1 MKGFDFLIEAVGQM
15 PAANRPPLVIASN
28 FQNPPER
35 AYLEALAAEH
45 GVELRLEGNVTE
57 EKLRSLYNQ
66 AMITVY
72 SPIREPFGLVP
83 IESMACG
90 TPVVSVREGGTQETI
105 LHEQTGLLVERDPA
119 QFAQAIQRLWA
130 DREMVVEYGRAGRQH
145 ILQNWTWDRAVD
157 TLEGY
162 FGEMVNRQLT
172 INN

>member
-1 MKGFDFLIEAVGQM
+1 M
-15 PAANRPPLVIASN
+15 
-28 FQNPPER
+28 
-35 AYLEALAAEH
+35 
-45 GVELRLEGNVTE
+45 EGNVTE

-105 LHEQTGLLVERDPA
+105 LRGKPACWSSARPA

-130 DREMVVEYGRAGRQH
+130 DREMVVE
-145 ILQNWTWDRAVD
+145 
-157 TLEGY
+157 
-162 FGEMVNRQLT
+162 
-172 INN
+172 